1 MCVRNKLKM
10 QGAIARVCVVVAA
23 AILNHP
29 LLFPQENTT
38 LPEQDEELM
47 ARMRE
52 HEERLEM
59 EQAKLE
65 KELLEL
71 ESKQEETSS
80 EEGYSWYFWSAVSL
94 VIFFTIEMCRVDL
107 ADTEIRPVEDED
119 VLSESGT
126 ITPGTML
133 LDKYVLSNFCDKCTY
148 TSSHENSRVREF
160 VEGFADDLLES
171 LRSLCDREADMEV
184 GDFVGIGSMFESWKV
199 CKPLTCDLLVPFSP
213 PDPHSFQFYL
223 WCSPSSDTPPDM
235 QGCGKIKVTRFGE
248 NEEGCLCGSA
258 NLGEDMLCLL
268 HSRNDTLKVDRS
280 PEELLCSRNTP
291 FLAKDQVMKWF
302 QISVTKAWGR
312 ISHKYDFEVTFHN
325 LDAAGALK
333 IRFRS
338 GKVIMLNII
347 PVVQL
352 EDMDAYFVSHF
363 PSDCDSSPDPYWPV
377 SFAVYER
384 NLLKHFAKRLPQNS
398 CHLHCLQI
406 VTFLHRKQTGLTGKS
421 GLTNYH
427 LKTALL
433 HLLLSTRP
441 SAWGVES
448 LEHRLRDVLGF
459 LQRSLQEKRLH
470 HALIGNNK
478 VPEDIRI
485 PLTVRRAEPINLFRS
500 LVLQR
505 ELHAATVK
513 HFHEMLRNAPALI
526 QEYTP
531 YLSNGGLHRSL
542 DESV

>member
-1 MCVRNKLKM
+1 M

-38 LPEQDEELM
+38 LPDQDEELM

-65 KELLEL
+65 KEFSQLD
-71 ESKQEETSS
+71 SKQEETSP
-80 EEGYSWYFWSAVSL
+80 EEGYSWYFWSTVSFI
-94 VIFFTIEMCRVDL
+94 IFFTIEMCRVNL
-107 ADTEIRPVEDED
+107 ADTEIRAVEDED
-119 VLSESGT
+119 VFSESGSV
-126 ITPGTML
+126 TPRTMV
-133 LDKYVLSNFCDKCTY
+133 LDKDILSNFCNKCTY
-148 TSSHENSRVREF
+148 SSSHENWRVKEF
-160 VEGFADDLLES
+160 VEGFVDDLLES
-171 LRSLCDREADMEV
+171 LRSVCDREVDMEV

-199 CKPLTCDLLVPFSP
+199 CKPLVCDLIVPFSP
-213 PDPHSFQFYL
+213 PDPYFFQFHL
-223 WCSPSSDTPPDM
+223 WCSPSSDMPPNL

-248 NEEGCLCGSA
+248 TEEHCLCGSA

-268 HSRNDTLKVDRS
+268 HKRNDIPKVDLS
-280 PEELLCSRNTP
+280 TDELLCSRNTS

-312 ISHKYDFEVTFHN
+312 ISHKYDFEVTFRN

-338 GKVIMLNII
+338 GKVIVLNII

-352 EDMDAYFVSHF
+352 EDTDAYFVSHF
-363 PSDCDSSPDPYWPV
+363 PSDSDNSPDPYWPL

-398 CHLHCLQI
+398 CHLHCLQV
-406 VTFLHRKQTGLTGKS
+406 VTFLHRKQTGLTGQS
-421 GLTNYH
+421 ALTNYH

-433 HLLLSTRP
+433 HLLLSKRP
-441 SAWGVES
+441 SVWGIQS
-448 LEHRLRDVLGF
+448 MEHRLRDVLSF
-459 LQRSLQEKRLH
+459 LQRSLQEKRLYH
-470 HALIGNNK
+470 VLIGNSK
-478 VPEDIRI
+478 LPQDLRVPEII
-485 PLTVRRAEPINLFRS
+485 CKAEPINLFRS

-505 ELHAATVK
+505 ELHASTLR
-513 HFHEMLRNAPALI
+513 HFHEMLRNAPVLI
-526 QEYTP
+526 QEYTAH
-531 YLSNGGLHRSL
+531 LSNGSLHHSL
-542 DESV
+542 DVSV

>member
-1 MCVRNKLKM
+1 M
-10 QGAIARVCVVVAA
+10 QGAIARVCMVVAA

-29 LLFPQENTT
+29 SLFPQENTT
-38 LPEQDEELM
+38 LPEQDKELM

-65 KELLEL
+65 KELSQL

-94 VIFFTIEMCRVDL
+94 VIFCIIEMCRVDL
-107 ADTEIRPVEDED
+107 ADAEIRPVEDED
-119 VLSESGT
+119 MFSESGSV
-126 ITPGTML
+126 TPRMMV
-133 LDKYVLSNFCDKCTY
+133 LDKDILSNFCDKCTY
-148 TSSHENSRVREF
+148 TSAHENWRVREF

-171 LRSLCDREADMEV
+171 LRSVCDREADMEV

-199 CKPLTCDLLVPFSP
+199 CKPLMCDLIVPFSP
-213 PDPHSFQFYL
+213 PDPHSFQYHL
-223 WCSPSSDTPPDM
+223 WCSPASDIPPDM
-235 QGCGKIKVTRFGE
+235 QCCGKIKVTRFGE
-248 NEEGCLCGSA
+248 NEEACLCGSA

-268 HSRNDTLKVDRS
+268 HSRNDTVKVDHS
-280 PEELLCSRNTP
+280 PDELLCSRNTH

-312 ISHKYDFEVTFHN
+312 ISHKYDFEVTFRN

-338 GKVIMLNII
+338 GKVIVMNLI
-347 PVVQL
+347 PVVQF
-352 EDMDAYFVSHF
+352 EDTDAYFVSHF
-363 PSDCDSSPDPYWPV
+363 PSDCDSCPDPYWAL

-384 NLLKHFAKRLPQNS
+384 NLMKRFAKRLPQNS

-406 VTFLHRKQTGLTGKS
+406 VTFLHRKQSGLTGRS
-421 GLTNYH
+421 ALTNYH

-441 SAWGVES
+441 SAWS
-448 LEHRLRDVLGF
+448 MHSIEHRLQDVLSF
-459 LQRSLQEKRLH
+459 LQRSLQEKRLNH
-470 HALIGNNK
+470 VLIGNSK
-478 VPEDIRI
+478 VPEEIQVPEMI
-485 PLTVRRAEPINLFRS
+485 RRAEPINLFRP

-505 ELHAATVK
+505 ELYAATVR
-513 HFHEMLRNAPALI
+513 HFQEMLRNAPVLI

-531 YLSNGGLHRSL
+531 HLSNGSLHHSL
-542 DESV
+542 DDSL

>member
-1 MCVRNKLKM
+1 M

-38 LPEQDEELM
+38 LPDQDEELI

-65 KELLEL
+65 KEFSQLD
-71 ESKQEETSS
+71 SKQEETSS
-80 EEGYSWYFWSAVSL
+80 EEGYSWYFWSTVSF
-94 VIFFTIEMCRVDL
+94 VIFLTIEMCRMDL

-119 VLSESGT
+119 IFSESGY
-126 ITPGTML
+126 ITPRTME
-133 LDKYVLSNFCDKCTY
+133 LDKDVLSNFCDKCTY
-148 TSSHENSRVREF
+148 TSSHENWRVREF

-171 LRSLCDREADMEV
+171 LRSVCDREADMEV

-199 CKPLTCDLLVPFSP
+199 CKPLMCDLIVPFSP
-213 PDPHSFQFYL
+213 PDPHSFQFHL
-223 WCSPSSDTPPDM
+223 WCSTSSNVPPDM
-235 QGCGKIKVTRFGE
+235 QGCGKIKVTAFGE
-248 NEEGCLCGSA
+248 NEGCLCGSV

-268 HSRNDTLKVDRS
+268 HGRNDALKVDHS
-280 PEELLCSRNTP
+280 PDELLCSRNTP
-291 FLAKDQVMKWF
+291 FLSKDQVMKWF

-312 ISHKYDFEVTFHN
+312 ISHKYNFEVTFRN

-333 IRFRS
+333 VRFRS
-338 GKVIMLNII
+338 GKVIVLNII

-352 EDMDAYFVSHF
+352 QDTDAYFVSHF
-363 PSDCDSSPDPYWPV
+363 PSDCDGSPDPYWPL

-384 NLLKHFAKRLPQNS
+384 NLLKRFAKCLPQNS
-398 CHLHCLQI
+398 CHVHCLQI

-421 GLTNYH
+421 ALTNYH

-433 HLLLSTRP
+433 HLLLSKRP
-441 SAWGVES
+441 SVWGIES
-448 LEHRLRDVLGF
+448 VEHRLRDVLSF

-470 HALIGNNK
+470 HVLIGNSK
-478 VPEDIRI
+478 VPEDVQVPEIIRN
-485 PLTVRRAEPINLFRS
+485 AEPINLFRS

-505 ELHAATVK
+505 ELHAATVR
-513 HFHEMLRNAPALI
+513 HFREMLRNAPVLI
-526 QEYTP
+526 KEYTP
-531 YLSNGGLHRSL
+531 HLSNGGLHHSL

>member
-1 MCVRNKLKM
+1 M
-10 QGAIARVCVVVAA
+10 QGALARVCVVVAA

-38 LPEQDEELM
+38 LPEQDEEVI

-52 HEERLEM
+52 HEEMLVM
-59 EQAKLE
+59 ETAKLE
-65 KELLEL
+65 KDISQQ

-80 EEGYSWYFWSAVSL
+80 DESYSWYIWGAVSF

-107 ADTEIRPVEDED
+107 SDSEVPPVEDED
-119 VLSESGT
+119 ALSESGPV
-126 ITPGTML
+126 TPSTMV
-133 LDKYVLSNFCDKCTY
+133 LDKDVLSNFCDKSSY
-148 TSSHENSRVREF
+148 TSSHENWRVREF

-171 LRSLCDREADMEV
+171 LRSVCDREADMEV

-199 CKPLTCDLLVPFSP
+199 CRPLMCDLIVPFSP
-213 PDPHSFQFYL
+213 PDPYSFQFDL
-223 WCSPSSDTPPDM
+223 WCSTSSDMPPNM
-235 QGCGKIKVTRFGE
+235 QGCGRIKVTRFGE
-248 NEEGCLCGSA
+248 SEGGCLCGSA

-268 HSRNDTLKVDRS
+268 HSRNDPVKADYS
-280 PEELLCSRNTP
+280 PDELLCSRNTR

-312 ISHKYDFEVTFHN
+312 ISHKYDFEVTFRN

-338 GKVIMLNII
+338 GKVIVLNMI

-352 EDMDAYFVSHF
+352 EDTDAYFVSHF
-363 PSDCDSSPDPYWPV
+363 PSDCDSSPDPYWAL
-377 SFAVYER
+377 SLTIYER
-384 NLLKHFAKRLPQNS
+384 NLLKYFTKRLPKQS

-421 GLTNYH
+421 ELSNYH
-427 LKTALL
+427 LKTAVL
-433 HLLLSTRP
+433 HLLLSTSP
-441 SAWGVES
+441 NVWGMES
-448 LEHRLRDVLGF
+448 LEHRLQDVLSF
-459 LQRSLQEKRLH
+459 LLRSLQEKRLN
-470 HALIGNNK
+470 HALVGNRK
-478 VPEDIRI
+478 VPENLQVPMILRK
-485 PLTVRRAEPINLFRS
+485 AEPINLFRS

-513 HFHEMLRNAPALI
+513 HFHEMIRNAPVLI

-531 YLSNGGLHRSL
+531 HLSNGGLHHSL
-542 DESV
+542 HEGV